1 MPIIDLK
8 TGELTDEQPFQLDP
22 SLRDQRKE
30 ERAPES
36 GIIDLNTGAFANQGS
51 NFDINKE
58 RDKLLRKQAEEVGPI
73 DAALIS
79 AGKTVSDLGRMLP
92 LGNKEESKSEKK
104 ALSLLR
110 EESPISTAIGQA
122 APFIVPGVGVA
133 NIASLPTRVL
143 AATGLGGL
151 EGATIASGTDK
162 DVFKG
167 TGIGALVGGGLELAF
182 PVIGRIGGQLFR
194 KLTGK
199 PPAAPIIDSV
209 GNPSAEF
216 QKAIS
221 NAGLNFDDVLR
232 ATGDVAEDTTQ
243 LARKSFL
250 EENGLIPTRAQVTG
264 GATDF
269 QAQQEL
275 AKTTGR
281 VRAILEGQEQVL
293 ANRFENA
300 ITQTGGTANPSNS
313 PVFDF
318 IGDKAVDLDSA
329 IGDAYKAAKEVA
341 GDNKLVKTT
350 NLIQQV
356 KGIAGSDA
364 ATGGLAGATRD
375 ILREKGLITGKALKS
390 DARINPTQAE
400 GIRQDL
406 NALFDSLTPF
416 GRKKLAEFKDALD
429 SDVSRDVGEDIFQE
443 ARSMKAKFEGDLSR
457 VKVNK
462 FDKRKA
468 NVLRDIL
475 ENKINPERFLDDAVL
490 AKRVRGSDLEQV
502 KRYMLLDDNPSG
514 IAAWNDLRAEAM
526 QRIAKDAL
534 PEVSGEKALSRAQLE
549 KTLDRFG
556 RDKLRVLFDKNE
568 REFLNSMVKIS
579 KLREPVRMTQQGRGP
594 SAQAV
599 ERLAQAMERLP
610 LIADAFRGT
619 ATKISNNK
627 ALELPAPVR
636 NQLLRSLQPSIT
648 GAAIISTQDQGNN

>member
-8 TGELTDEQPFQLDP
+8 TGEMTDEQPFQLAP
-22 SLRDQRKE
+22 SARDEQSIKGKS
-30 ERAPES
+30 ES
-36 GIIDLNTGAFANQGS
+36 GIIDLDTGGYIDQTPKV
-51 NFDINKE
+51 DINKD
-58 RDKLLRKQAEEVGPI
+58 RDTLLKDIVGSTSGL
-73 DAALIS
+73 DSMMIS
-79 AGKTVSDLGRMLP
+79 AGKTVADLGRF
-92 LGNKEESKSEKK
+92 LGQGEEETPVEKQ
-104 ALSLLR
+104 ALSMLR
-110 EESPISTAIGQA
+110 EERPITSALGQA
-122 APFIVPGVGVA
+122 LPFVVPGVGVA

-151 EGATIASGTDK
+151 EGATISSGTGQ

-167 TGIGALVGGGLELAF
+167 TGIGALIGGGLELAF
-182 PVIGRIGGQLFR
+182 PIVGRIGSQLFR

-199 PPAAPIIDSV
+199 PPVAPIVDSI

-216 QKAIS
+216 QNAIS
-221 NAGLNFDDVLR
+221 RAGLSFDDVLK

-269 QAQQEL
+269 QTQQEL

-341 GDNKLVKTT
+341 GDVKSVKTT
-350 NLIQQV
+350 NLIEQV
-356 KGIAGSDA
+356 RSIAGSDS

-375 ILREKGLITGKALKS
+375 ILRAKGLITGKALRS

-400 GIRQDL
+400 GVRQDL

-416 GRKKLAEFKDALD
+416 GRKKLSEFKDALD
-429 SDVSRDVGEDIFQE
+429 SDVARDVGEDIFQE
-443 ARSMKAKFEGDLSR
+443 ARSMKAKFEGDLNR

-502 KRYMLLDDNPSG
+502 KRYMLLDDNPAG

-534 PEVSGEKALSRAQLE
+534 PEVAGEQALSRAQLE
-549 KTLDRFG
+549 RVLDRFG
-556 RDKLRVLFDKNE
+556 RDKLRVLFNRDE
-568 REFLNSMVKIS
+568 RDFLNSMLKIS

-599 ERLAQAMERLP
+599 EKLAQAMERLP
-610 LIADAFRGT
+610 LVADSFRGV
-619 ATKISNNK
+619 ATRISNNK
-627 ALELPAPVR
+627 ALELPEPIR
-636 NQLLRSLQPSIT
+636 NNLLRSLQPSVT
-648 GAAIISTQDQGNN
+648 GAAVVTTQQQDNK